1 MKDEIINWKGI
12 VIKKLQDENAR
23 LKVKCENRVGILESN
38 HNDLAQYGRRNSVV
52 FSGIHQNVPGNNL
65 KSMVISV
72 LSDIDV
78 QVELRELRNVIELT
92 SKLPKHRRPL

>member
-1 MKDEIINWKGI
+1 M
-12 VIKKLQDENAR
+12 QDENAR

-52 FSGIHQNVPGNNL
+52 FSGIHENVPDNNL

-78 QVELRELRNVIELT
+78 QVELKELRHVIELT
-92 SKLPKHRRPL
+92 SQLPKHRRPL